1 MQRSSH
7 VLEFGLLVNQ
17 RYRVERLL
25 GRGGMGEV
33 YLAIDTLLSE
43 DLGAS
48 YVALKVLRA
57 DLSEDESYRKRF
69 LREVAVTR
77 SITHPNV
84 VRTFDVGHTDGLLYF
99 TMEYVEGETLDKRLA
114 DEPLDYASAASVLA
128 QAAHGLSA
136 IHSAGVVHRDLKPS
150 NLIMTPTGEIKITDF
165 GVARSANSSL
175 TTTHEVIGSLYYLPP
190 EAWKGEDITAQSDVY
205 SLGVVAYELL
215 TGVVPFDGAAAPEIM
230 CKHLEATPV
239 APILLVEAM
248 PGWMSELV
256 ISMLE
261 KSPHDRPDIQH
272 ILRHLEGR
280 SSSVEIPI
288 HELRE
293 DPLQHQTES
302 CAFEEFLDGRGE
314 LAVHSGSQK
323 APSFVDQR
331 GNVPMIEQSILSRP
345 SLGAMLAGGVR
356 AVVASTVVLA
366 LAGLVM
372 ASAEHLSEAQVA
384 AISARGGAPL
394 VALLVAWAAVYC
406 GLLVSPVFVIVT
418 SVRGVATG
426 MMAWL
431 QAGMKFF
438 LVALLLYAALGV
450 SILRQ
455 LREEGTIIPSRIVAT
470 QAFEMSAQRL
480 VQIGLL
486 NPKMP
491 ASSLVSSKLTPMP
504 VELRKPL
511 LPGDLLHFIAL
522 GLFLPTLAWG
532 FIAALRP
539 FASVGFKLASAL
551 GLGIAPI
558 VVGGWGAHYLLT
570 AAQLGKVQEIALA
583 VGPLTHTIHPW
594 ALWWFAGY
602 WALCGVVALCLG
614 RK

>member
-1 MQRSSH
+1 MQRSGH
-7 VLEFGLLVNQ
+7 VLECGLLVSQ

-33 YLAIDTLLSE
+33 YLATDTLLSE

-114 DEPLDYASAASVLA
+114 HEPLDYARAAAVLA
-128 QAAHGLSA
+128 QAAQGLSA
-136 IHSAGVVHRDLKPS
+136 IHAAGVVHRDLKPS
-150 NLIMTPTGEIKITDF
+150 NLIMNAAGEVKITDF

-230 CKHLEATPV
+230 FKHLEVAPV
-239 APILLVEAM
+239 APVLFAEAV

-261 KSPHDRPDIQH
+261 KTPEDRPDTEH
-272 ILRHLEGR
+272 ILRRLEGR
-280 SSSVEIPI
+280 SSSVEICLDEP
-288 HELRE
+288 RE
-293 DPLQHQTES
+293 DPLQHRIEG
-302 CAFEEFLDGRGE
+302 CAWEEFLEERGE
-314 LAVHSGSQK
+314 LAVHSLSQRV
-323 APSFVDQR
+323 PSFVDQR
-331 GNVPMIEQSILSRP
+331 GNVPMVEQPRRRGSSHQAILS
-345 SLGAMLAGGVR
+345 GCAR
-356 AVVASTVVLA
+356 AA
-366 LAGLVM
+366 LAAATVLVIAAGVVGL
-372 ASAEHLSEAQVA
+372 ASSISPLQVA
-384 AISARGGAPL
+384 AISAKGGAPL
-394 VALLVAWAAVYC
+394 VALLLAWAAWYC
-406 GLLVSPVFVIVT
+406 WILVSPVFVIVT
-418 SVRGVATG
+418 AVQDFATG
-426 MMAWL
+426 VMAWL

-438 LVALLLYAALGV
+438 LVALLLYAVLGV
-450 SILRQ
+450 ATMRQ
-455 LREEGTIIPSRIVAT
+455 VREEGVVIPARIVAT

-486 NPKMP
+486 NPKVP
-491 ASSLVSSKLTPMP
+491 TSSLASSKLTTIP
-504 VELRKPL
+504 VELRNPR
-511 LPGDLLHFIAL
+511 LPADVLDLIAL

-532 FIAALRP
+532 FIASLRP
-539 FASVGFKLASAL
+539 FASVWPKLAGAL
-551 GLGIAPI
+551 GLGVAPI
-558 VVGGWGAHYLLT
+558 VAGVGLVHYLLT
-570 AAQLGKVQEIALA
+570 PAQLGKVQEIALA

-594 ALWWFAGY
+594 VLCWVAGY
-602 WALCGVVALCLG
+602 WALCGVVALCLS